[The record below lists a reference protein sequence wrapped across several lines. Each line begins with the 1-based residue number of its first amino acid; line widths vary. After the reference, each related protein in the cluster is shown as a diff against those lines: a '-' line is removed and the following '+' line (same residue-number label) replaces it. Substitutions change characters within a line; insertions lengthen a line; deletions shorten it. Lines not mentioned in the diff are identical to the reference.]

1 MALTKRGLE
10 IACGD
15 GVLEIL
21 ELQAAGAKRMEARA
35 YLRGKSL
42 PAGGIFA

>member
-21 ELQAAGAKRMEARA
+21 ELQADGGKRMRA
-35 YLRGKSL
+35 PDYFRGHPIAL
-42 PAGGIFA
+42 